1 LAALFVRGDQHVQND
16 QDVLLPRHVSFPV
29 RRCVGVLRYACIY
42 CDAQCFAEQ
51 QKMTARYG
59 TTYGASDQG
68 VLLESAT
75 FDEFSAAGYA
85 IQDS

>member
-1 LAALFVRGDQHVQND
+1 
-16 QDVLLPRHVSFPV
+16 
-29 RRCVGVLRYACIY
+29 VGVLRYACIY